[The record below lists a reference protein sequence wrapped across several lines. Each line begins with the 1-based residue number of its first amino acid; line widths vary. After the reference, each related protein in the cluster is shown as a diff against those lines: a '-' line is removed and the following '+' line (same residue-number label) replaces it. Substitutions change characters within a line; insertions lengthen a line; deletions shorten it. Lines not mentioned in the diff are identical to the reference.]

1 MWDRLRTWSSRAWA
15 WARMR
20 RVDED
25 FTEELE
31 AHTSLLIEDNLRR
44 GMSAE
49 AAARDARLRLGGLT
63 QLRESNRDQRGL
75 PLLDQLAQDLRYTT
89 RMFVKAPGF
98 TLFAGAALALGI
110 GATTAVFNVA
120 DAVLLRPLPYS
131 DPSRLVVVW
140 QDDTAFGFPHNN
152 SNPWMFLQWKQR
164 NHGFE
169 DMAAVS
175 RGSFNLTG
183 SSDPEYLQAHI
194 VTANLFRLLG
204 IDPAVGRTFNA
215 DDGRV
220 GQPATV
226 VLSYGFWVRR
236 FGADSGTVGRDLV
249 LNGAKYTVVGVM
261 PSGFQFV
268 DPAIDIWVPAQWT
281 PELIESRKFDH
292 FLTIVARLRPGVS
305 LPRASA
311 DMFLLARQIA
321 SGDVTDT
328 GAVLVPLREH
338 LTGDVGAALL
348 ILLGAVSFVL
358 LIACANVANLLLAR
372 GSVRN
377 REMAV
382 RLAVGASRR
391 RVVEQ
396 MLVESVVLSCLAGAV
411 GLCLGVGAT
420 DFLSRLIPQGLAMP
434 SGIPVNW
441 TLLAFTAAI
450 SIATGILFGILPA
463 LRCSQVNL
471 VTSLRQ
477 GSPQGGGG
485 GHRLRTSLVI
495 GEVAAAMIL
504 LSAATLM
511 IRSLERL
518 LHRDAGFTAAHVLT
532 LRTPLPRPKYAEAG
546 RRSAFYRDALQRIA
560 SVPGVV
566 AAGYTTFLP
575 LANAGGGTLVSVENH
590 PTDRNHQ
597 RIANVRVVSP
607 DYFREVGMT
616 LRRGRLLN
624 ASDAP
629 ESLEVVVIND
639 TMARTY
645 WQSDDPIGHRFK
657 RGTLDAKAPWYTVV
671 GIVADMRQGGMN
683 VPVRP
688 EAYFSFEQF
697 SLFPPDSLAVRTSG
711 DPLDVAAAVR
721 QQIWAVD
728 KEQPVA
734 AVMTLEQLV
743 TENVSPVRVQT
754 TLLGG
759 FAAI

>member
-249 LNGAKYTVVGVM
+249 LN
-261 PSGFQFV
+261 
-268 DPAIDIWVPAQWT
+268 
-281 PELIESRKFDH
+281 
-292 FLTIVARLRPGVS
+292 
-305 LPRASA
+305 
-311 DMFLLARQIA
+311 
-321 SGDVTDT
+321 
-328 GAVLVPLREH
+328 
-338 LTGDVGAALL
+338 
-348 ILLGAVSFVL
+348 
-358 LIACANVANLLLAR
+358 
-372 GSVRN
+372 
-377 REMAV
+377 
-382 RLAVGASRR
+382 
-391 RVVEQ
+391 
-396 MLVESVVLSCLAGAV
+396 
-411 GLCLGVGAT
+411 
-420 DFLSRLIPQGLAMP
+420 
-434 SGIPVNW
+434 
-441 TLLAFTAAI
+441 
-450 SIATGILFGILPA
+450 
-463 LRCSQVNL
+463 
-471 VTSLRQ
+471 
-477 GSPQGGGG
+477 
-485 GHRLRTSLVI
+485 
-495 GEVAAAMIL
+495 
-504 LSAATLM
+504 
-511 IRSLERL
+511 
-518 LHRDAGFTAAHVLT
+518 
-532 LRTPLPRPKYAEAG
+532 
-546 RRSAFYRDALQRIA
+546 
-560 SVPGVV
+560 
-566 AAGYTTFLP
+566 
-575 LANAGGGTLVSVENH
+575 
-590 PTDRNHQ
+590 
-597 RIANVRVVSP
+597 
-607 DYFREVGMT
+607 
-616 LRRGRLLN
+616 
-624 ASDAP
+624 
-629 ESLEVVVIND
+629 
-639 TMARTY
+639 
-645 WQSDDPIGHRFK
+645 
-657 RGTLDAKAPWYTVV
+657 
-671 GIVADMRQGGMN
+671 
-683 VPVRP
+683 
-688 EAYFSFEQF
+688 
-697 SLFPPDSLAVRTSG
+697 
-711 DPLDVAAAVR
+711 
-721 QQIWAVD
+721 
-728 KEQPVA
+728 
-734 AVMTLEQLV
+734 
-743 TENVSPVRVQT
+743 
-754 TLLGG
+754 
-759 FAAI
+759 